1 VPRASLPSKW
11 DVPTTSRHDEHPS
24 ESKARELTDGAPGVG
39 PERALGAV
47 VPLLGRVVSAE
58 SWEDGPVTGGVAA
71 GRPPF
76 VGREREL
83 STLDAALQ
91 AAVAGTT
98 SIVVV
103 GGEAGSGK
111 SRLLDEFSSLV
122 RTHGVDVLSGRA
134 WDASGPTAPR
144 LVDQVSYRAFR
155 GNADT
160 LERWVEA
167 AIEGCIHD
175 ARATRISQTA
185 DALDRQVSNSRQ
197 TCTEQTVGNDHD

>member
-1 VPRASLPSKW
+1 
-11 DVPTTSRHDEHPS
+11 
-24 ESKARELTDGAPGVG
+24 
-39 PERALGAV
+39 
-47 VPLLGRVVSAE
+47 
-58 SWEDGPVTGGVAA
+58 VTGGVAA

-134 WDASGPTAPR
+134 WESGGSPAPR